1 MVDHAAGQLYTIE
14 GIAAALIMLVTAWI
28 VLGTTTVYT
37 PGDTHISDMQL
48 EQLGT
53 DALAMMATPN
63 DTIQNRNYSSDLQQF
78 IKNNYSASTI
88 PAGDYHTG
96 PILFN
101 KMFLAYCNSTTGG
114 KTDNIQYM
122 ASISYRNATTPTGSY
137 DFAKS
142 RNLTAG
148 DHAVRVTRWV
158 YIDNTP
164 NPGTDHPSLTP
175 SGNNILDRRHQEVLV
190 EVLLWR
196 G

>member
-28 VLGTTTVYT
+28 VLGTTTMYT

-53 DALAMMATPN
+53 DALAMMDTPN
-63 DTIQNRNYSSDLQQF
+63 DSAMNRAFQSNLAEF
-78 IKNNYSASTI
+78 IKNDYGSPSAG
-88 PAGDYHTG
+88 PAN
-96 PILFN
+96 FSS
-101 KMFLAYCNSTTGG
+101 MFLAYADTKTGG
-114 KTDNIQYM
+114 KPDSLQYI
-122 ASISYRNATTPTGSY
+122 ATVYYRNQSTPAASY
-137 DFAKS
+137 EFSKT

-158 YIDNTP
+158 YINNTDNGMQSP
-164 NPGTDHPSLTP
+164 AGVKSIFDHPSVNRGRL
-175 SGNNILDRRHQEVLV
+175 QVVLV